1 MTFLRS
7 GLFNLFFFVS
17 TFVLLWPGTLVRLLA
32 PDRVHGYAALWASL
46 QLEALRLICGIRF
59 EVIGREYLTQQGP
72 ALIASLHQSAFDT
85 LVWMTL
91 VPRCCYVVKRELM
104 SIPLFGPMVRASG
117 MIAVDR
123 EARAFALRSLLEHGE
138 RAAREGRQIVI
149 FPEGTR
155 AEPGA
160 RLPLQ
165 PGVAG
170 LAARLGLPVIP
181 VTTDSGAYWGRRAF
195 RKRPGTIHVIIRP
208 PLPANLPRREL
219 MRRLDSALHDDG
231 TPGPVDN
238 PVELPSSGFSRHQ
251 SRNQYIIENS

>member
-7 GLFNLFFFVS
+7 ALFNLFFFAS
-17 TFVLLWPGTLVRLLA
+17 TFVLLWPGTLIRLVA
-32 PDRVHGYAALWASL
+32 PERVLGFAAEWARL
-46 QLEALRLICGIRF
+46 QLAALRLICGIRF
-59 EVIGREYLTQQGP
+59 EVIGREHLVSDGP

-104 SIPLFGPMVRASG
+104 TMPLFGPMLRASG
-117 MIAVDR
+117 MIPVDR
-123 EARAFALRSLLEHGE
+123 EARAFALRSLLDHGE
-138 RAAREGRQIVI
+138 RAAREERQIVI

-155 AEPGA
+155 AEAGT

-195 RKRPGTIHVIIRP
+195 CKRPGTIHVVIRP
-208 PLPANLPRREL
+208 PLPAMLPRREL
-219 MRRLDSALHDDG
+219 MRRLDAALHDDVA
-231 TPGPVDN
+231 PGPVDN
-238 PVELPSSGFSRHQ
+238 SVELPSFRFSRHQ
-251 SRNQYIIENS
+251 SQNEYMLERS